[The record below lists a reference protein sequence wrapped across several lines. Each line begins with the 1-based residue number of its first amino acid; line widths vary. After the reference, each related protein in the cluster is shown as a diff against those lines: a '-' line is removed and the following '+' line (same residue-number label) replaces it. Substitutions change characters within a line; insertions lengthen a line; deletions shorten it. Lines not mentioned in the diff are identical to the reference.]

1 MQCGCYCTNSSNTSP
16 GGDRLLSCSP
26 SLLTEQNFQKV
37 EAALVQLHA
46 RLPESSVASLVQ
58 RQTLYLTEDLEYLL
72 AEVKRCGPDV
82 TLLDLLLCAQQYNL
96 ADCLLGLM
104 QVYDDCSRLSVCRLF
119 GMPDDDAA
127 LRVIEHN
134 PDVIMEVTSNRHL
147 SLW

>member
-1 MQCGCYCTNSSNTSP
+1 MEP
-16 GGDRLLSCSP
+16 
-26 SLLTEQNFQKV
+26 NFQKV

-72 AEVKRCGPDV
+72 AEVQRCGPRV
-82 TLLDLLLCAQQYNL
+82 IKSLACAQQHSL
-96 ADCLLGLM
+96 ADRLLGSTE
-104 QVYDDCSRLSVCRLF
+104 VHDDCSRLSVCRLF

>member
-1 MQCGCYCTNSSNTSP
+1 M
-16 GGDRLLSCSP
+16 
-26 SLLTEQNFQKV
+26 
-37 EAALVQLHA
+37 QLHA

-58 RQTLYLTEDLEYLL
+58 RQTLYLTEDLEHLL
-72 AEVKRCGPDV
+72 AEVRRCGPGSPHGWAASSPA
-82 TLLDLLLCAQQYNL
+82 LCAALRHGIPL
-96 ADCLLGLM
+96 AWLHVSFAIEPPRLCL
-104 QVYDDCSRLSVCRLF
+104 CRLF